1 MKKFFILL
9 LKPLSFIPA
18 LCMMYFI
25 FSFSGQSGEQSG
37 ALSQKI
43 SREIVVVADKALDK
57 NLDETRIQY
66 YTDKLEFPVRNAALM
81 IEYFILALCV
91 SLPLY
96 VYGVR
101 GIWLILLAGL
111 ISVGFACTDEFHQSF
126 VDGRGPSRR
135 DVGIDSIGAFIGI
148 LFIQITCHGFL
159 HPSDS

>member
-1 MKKFFILL
+1 MTTHPLL
-9 LKPLSFIPA
+9 
-18 LCMMYFI
+18 
-25 FSFSGQSGEQSG
+25 G
-37 ALSQKI
+37 AQ
-43 SREIVVVADKALDK
+43 
-57 NLDETRIQY
+57 
-66 YTDKLEFPVRNAALM
+66 LEFPVRKAAHM
-81 IEYFILALCV
+81 TEYFILALCV

-101 GIWLILLAGL
+101 GIWFILLAGL

-126 VDGRGPSRR
+126 VDGRGPSKR

>member
-66 YTDKLEFPVRNAALM
+66 YTDKLEFPVRKAASCNVSSTL
-81 IEYFILALCV
+81 IQYLLVFYYFKNIHWTGFCTN
-91 SLPLY
+91 ST
-96 VYGVR
+96 
-101 GIWLILLAGL
+101 
-111 ISVGFACTDEFHQSF
+111 SDTFACN
-126 VDGRGPSRR
+126 R
-135 DVGIDSIGAFIGI
+135 
-148 LFIQITCHGFL
+148 
-159 HPSDS
+159 

>member
-18 LCMMYFI
+18 LCMMYLI

-66 YTDKLEFPVRNAALM
+66 YTDKLEFPVRKAAHISPDRPVYSRSCPSWRRAERSFSGPLR
-81 IEYFILALCV
+81 FILLKKQMKPRGF
-91 SLPLY
+91 SHKPL
-96 VYGVR
+96 
-101 GIWLILLAGL
+101 
-111 ISVGFACTDEFHQSF
+111 
-126 VDGRGPSRR
+126 
-135 DVGIDSIGAFIGI
+135 
-148 LFIQITCHGFL
+148 LFDCIIR
-159 HPSDS
+159 

>member
-18 LCMMYFI
+18 LCMMYLI

-66 YTDKLEFPVRNAALM
+66 YTDKLEFPDSKSCPHDR
-81 IEYFILALCV
+81 ILYSCALCFASALCLWCPWNLV
-91 SLPLY
+91 DSACRTYQCRFRLHRRISSIL
-96 VYGVR
+96 R
-101 GIWLILLAGL
+101 GWKR
-111 ISVGFACTDEFHQSF
+111 SF
-126 VDGRGPSRR
+126 Q
-135 DVGIDSIGAFIGI
+135 A
-148 LFIQITCHGFL
+148 
-159 HPSDS
+159 